1 MSGKVIVISGIDTGV
16 GKTVVTGLLA
26 RALLKAG
33 RSVITQKPVETGGG
47 GVSADILRHREIMDM
62 PLQGVDRDGTTCS
75 YLFGHPASPHLAAAL
90 EKKRIDVS
98 VIDRATSQL
107 QAKYDIVLMEGA
119 GGLLVPLN
127 EELLFAD
134 YLQERS
140 YPLILV
146 ASSRL
151 GSINHTLLS
160 IEACKKRGLQLN
172 GLVYNLAG
180 GDDKVIAQDTLTVLR
195 NALGEYGYHCP
206 VIELP
211 DIGKSSPCL
220 NNEDIA
226 RIFHG
231 S

>member
-1 MSGKVIVISGIDTGV
+1 MPGKVIAISGIDTGV
-16 GKTVVTGLLA
+16 GKTVATGLLA

-33 RSVITQKPVETGGG
+33 RNVITQKPVETGGN
-47 GVSADILRHREIMDM
+47 GVSADILKHREIMGM
-62 PLQGVDRDGTTCS
+62 TLQDVDRDGMTCS

-98 VIDRATSQL
+98 VIDRATSRL
-107 QAKYDIVLMEGA
+107 QAEYDIVLMEGA

-134 YLQERS
+134 YLQERA
-140 YPLILV
+140 YPVVLV

-160 IEACKKRGLQLN
+160 LEACCKRELQLN
-172 GLVYNLAG
+172 GLLYNFVG
-180 GDDKVIAQDTLTVLR
+180 NSDKIIARDTLRVLR
-195 NALGEYGYHCP
+195 KAPGKYGYDCP
-206 VIELP
+206 VIEIP
-211 DIGKSSPCL
+211 DMGENRPDLSK
-220 NNEDIA
+220 EDIA
-226 RIFHG
+226 KVLHE